1 MSAEAEM
8 FEYIVEDGDDL
19 LVIASDGLWDVLSSA
34 EAVSESCFCCTSFLA
49 VASCVCFVPIP
60 GCYVCSSEAIIT
72 T

>member
-34 EAVSESCFCCTSFLA
+34 EAVSKSCFCCTSLLS
-49 VASCVCFVPIP
+49 VVDCVGFVPIS
-60 GCYVCSSEAIIT
+60 GCYVC
-72 T
+72 